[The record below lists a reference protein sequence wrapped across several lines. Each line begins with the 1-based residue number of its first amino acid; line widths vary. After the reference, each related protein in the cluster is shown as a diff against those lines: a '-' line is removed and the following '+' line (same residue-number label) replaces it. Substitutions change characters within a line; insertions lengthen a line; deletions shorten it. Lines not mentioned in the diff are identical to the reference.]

1 MSMRGSTVITR
12 LAVFTLVCIGF
23 YERALTRNPKSEIP
37 NVLLPTGTVLGTVE
51 TSPGG
56 RLYYVFRSIPYAEPP
71 VGERRFKPPVPAT
84 ASGGVANHLKWAPSC
99 PQVAKEKQLR
109 NIKEMMGEEDCL
121 YLNVFTPSMQE
132 NNYPVMVYIHGGAFL
147 TGNASRHNPELFL
160 DHDIVVVTIQYRLG
174 VLGFLSTED
183 EALPGNLGLMDQTLA
198 LRWVH
203 ENIARF
209 GGDVKRV
216 TVCGLSAGAA
226 SAHMHLFNPHA
237 KGLFSR
243 AILMSGSAL
252 CPWAL
257 RKGHRKVAM
266 AVGEKFNCQL
276 DPQDA
281 SGVEKS
287 KRLVECLRSAP
298 LKELVSSFMD
308 FQVWNSLPW
317 ETVPRVDGDYLPDH
331 PARLLAQGRFHDAS
345 IVTGVNLHE
354 GRLVTQGMFS
364 NPEVF
369 RALAIDFDSIAPS
382 VALLFQEGDY
392 WPRSLARRAFEY
404 YLGGTEISA
413 SSHADEV
420 ALTKLFGDRFFK
432 IPHDDT
438 WNLTWRHLGP
448 DRVFAYELMH
458 SRGEE
463 WVVHPA
469 ILQYLFPYPN
479 APRLKGEDK
488 QLSDTL
494 LKLWVNFASTGDP
507 TPDSSLGFRWMS
519 VSASEQT
526 LLRLTPTP
534 VMTASSRLNEWLLW
548 TSFPTE
554 ANRFLHLDRFQEY
567 VRSHASDIR

>member
-1 MSMRGSTVITR
+1 MRGIAPIIR
-12 LAVFTLVCIGF
+12 LAIFTLVCIGF
-23 YERALTRNPKSEIP
+23 YEKALTRPQSEIP
-37 NVLLPTGTVLGTVE
+37 KVHLHTGTVLGTVE

-56 RLYYVFRSIPYAEPP
+56 RFYYVFRSIPYAEPP

-84 ASGGVANHLKWAPSC
+84 ASEGVANHLKWPPSC
-99 PQVAKEKQLR
+99 PQVTKGKQL
-109 NIKEMMGEEDCL
+109 IHVKEIMGEEDCL

-132 NNYPVMVYIHGGAFL
+132 KNYPVMVYIHGGAFL

-160 DHDIVVVTIQYRLG
+160 DQDIVVVTIQYRLG

-209 GGDVKRV
+209 GGDVTRV
-216 TVCGLSAGAA
+216 TVAGLSAGAA

-266 AVGEKFNCQL
+266 AVGEKFNCQS
-276 DPQDA
+276 DPRVA

-287 KRLVECLRSAP
+287 TLLVECLRRTP

-331 PARLLAQGRFHDAS
+331 PARLLAQGRFHDVS

-369 RALAIDFDSIAPS
+369 RALATDFDSVAPS
-382 VALLFQEGDY
+382 VALLFEEGDY
-392 WPRSLARRAFEY
+392 WPRSLARRAFEH

-420 ALTKLFGDRFFK
+420 ALTQLFGDRFFK

-438 WNLTWRHLGP
+438 WNLTWHHLGP
-448 DRVFAYELMH
+448 GRVFAYELMH
-458 SRGEE
+458 NRGQE

-469 ILQYLFPYPN
+469 ILQYLFPYPD
-479 APRLKGEDK
+479 APRLKGEDR

-507 TPDSSLGFRWMS
+507 TPDSSLGFRWAS
-519 VSASEQT
+519 VSASRQAH
-526 LLRLTPTP
+526 LSLTPTP
-534 VMTASSRLNEWLLW
+534 VMTSSSRLNEWLLW

-554 ANRFLHLDRFQEY
+554 ANRFLHLDRIQEY
-567 VRSHASDIR
+567 VRSHARDIG

>member
-463 WVVHPA
+463 CESCRRPSEG
-469 ILQYLFPYPN
+469 LCTRQYC
-479 APRLKGEDK
+479 
-488 QLSDTL
+488 
-494 LKLWVNFASTGDP
+494 STC
-507 TPDSSLGFRWMS
+507 S
-519 VSASEQT
+519 
-526 LLRLTPTP
+526 LTPTP
-534 VMTASSRLNEWLLW
+534 RDSRERTNSSLTRC
-548 TSFPTE
+548 
-554 ANRFLHLDRFQEY
+554 
-567 VRSHASDIR
+567 